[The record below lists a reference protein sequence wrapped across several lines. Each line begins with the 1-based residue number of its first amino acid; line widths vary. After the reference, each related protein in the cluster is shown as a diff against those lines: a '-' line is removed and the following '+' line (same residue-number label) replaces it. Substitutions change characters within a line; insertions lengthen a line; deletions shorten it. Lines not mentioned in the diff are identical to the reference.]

1 MATNTTLATAT
12 TTEAVAAIS
21 QSGGRP
27 GAHTPKA
34 SQPGFDGEGKF
45 FVLGTGIRNASVE
58 PYKRKPG
65 DPLYRPLRI
74 YTLDPSV
81 AKLDGAVATIN
92 VPYEPLAPGPVGRLF
107 AVDNQNLQLGGA
119 YRKADLEAARVL
131 MEDGY
136 PPSPSDP
143 RFHQQMVYAVCSNVY
158 SAFRI
163 ALGRNLSWGFG
174 APDAAAKLVLKPHA
188 AEQRNAFYAN
198 EGASGY
204 IQYGYYP
211 ADETPTDGTL
221 PKGYVFTCLSHDI
234 VAHELTHALLDGL
247 RARFGIASTPDIP
260 AFHEGFA
267 DLVAIFQHFSYRE
280 VLMAAIQNSA
290 GNLMKAGFLM
300 GLAQQFGHTTGH
312 KGPLRSAI
320 DEDLDHPRQYHAD
333 LEPHQL
339 GAVLV
344 SAVFDAFVTI
354 FKQKTQ
360 RYIRLATNGSGV
372 LPPGE
377 LSYDL
382 RGLLAHKASKLASQF
397 LTICIRAIDYCPPVG
412 LDFGDYLRAL
422 ITADHDVVPD
432 DAWDYRGAIIGAF
445 RRRNIYPRDVANLS
459 EDALLWRQPRIALP
473 PVQALSFAELRFN
486 GDPAHVADA
495 QELCRQACALGR
507 YLSHP
512 AHMEEFGLARDGDR
526 RLNGDRVDVPCI
538 ESIRTA
544 RRVGPDGQVIFDQIA
559 EITQLRHVA
568 ASDGQPG
575 FSFHG
580 GATAILG
587 PDGEVRYLVLKSVA
601 NASRVQRRR
610 DFLQSRMGARYWM
623 VSANQYRPKNHLFR
637 TVDG

>member
-1 MATNTTLATAT
+1 MATDAPLAASS
-12 TTEAVAAIS
+12 TTEAVAAVS
-21 QSGGRP
+21 QTGGRP
-27 GAHTPKA
+27 RADPAQSIHPD
-34 SQPGFDGEGKF
+34 FEGEGKYF
-45 FVLGTGIRNASVE
+45 DLGAGIKNASVE

-107 AVDNQNLQLGGA
+107 AVDNHNSQLGGA
-119 YRKADLEAARVL
+119 YRKADLEAAQVL

-136 PPSPSDP
+136 APSPSDP

-158 SAFRI
+158 SAFRT

-174 APDAAAKLVLKPHA
+174 TSDSAAKLVLRPHSS
-188 AEQRNAFYAN
+188 EQRNAFYSN
-198 EGASGY
+198 EGATGS
-204 IQYGYYP
+204 IQYGYYS
-211 ADETPTDGTL
+211 ADERPTDGTI
-221 PKGYVFTCLSHDI
+221 PRGYVFTCLSHDI
-234 VAHELTHALLDGL
+234 VAHELSHALLDGL
-247 RARFGIASTPDIP
+247 RARFSIASTADIP
-260 AFHEGFA
+260 AFHEAFA

-280 VLMAAIQNSA
+280 VLMAGIQNSA
-290 GNLMKAGFLM
+290 GNLAKAGFLM

-320 DEDLDHPRQYHAD
+320 DEDFDHPRQYHAD
-333 LEPHQL
+333 LEAHEL
-339 GAVLV
+339 GGVLV
-344 SAVFDAFVTI
+344 SAVFDAFVTV
-354 FKQKTQ
+354 FKRKTQ
-360 RYIRLATNGSGV
+360 RYIRLATGGSGI

-377 LSYDL
+377 LSHDL
-382 RGLLAHKASKLASQF
+382 QGVLAHKASKLASQF

-422 ITADHDVVPD
+422 ITADYDVVPD
-432 DAWDYRGAIIGAF
+432 DTWDYRGTIIGAF

-459 EDALLWRQPRIALP
+459 EDALLWRQPRIPLP
-473 PVQALSFAELRFN
+473 PVPKLSFADLRFN

-495 QELCRQACALGR
+495 KELRRQACALGR
-507 YLSHP
+507 YLSRP
-512 AHMEEFGLARDGDR
+512 AHLAEFGLARDGDTG
-526 RLNGDRVDVPCI
+526 LNGDHVDVPCI

-544 RRVGPDGQVIFDQIA
+544 RRVGPDGQIIFDQIA

-568 ASDGQPG
+568 ASGSQPG

-601 NASRVQRRR
+601 NAARVKRRL
-610 DFLQSRMGARYWM
+610 DFLQSKAGSKYWA
-623 VSANQYRPKNHLFR
+623 VSANEYRPKNHLFR
-637 TVDG
+637 IIDG